1 MPVEIERKFLVVS
14 DGWREHAAGQ
24 RFCQGYLART
34 DGVTVRVRRAGS
46 RAYLTVKGE
55 PNGIVRPEFEYE
67 VPVEEAE
74 AMFKLCHRPLIEKTR
89 YEVPHAGLVWHVDE
103 FAGDNAG
110 LVLAEVEL
118 DHPEQPVEIPPWLGQ
133 EVSHDPRFRNSRLAS
148 APQSQAIPDYHAAS
162 LQEAAPAA
170 MRRSTMMSPD
180 GEAIARTLEELSTC
194 ALANGELLQE
204 VQHRH
209 PQASPGDIM
218 HAAFLS
224 VTDLRRRNS
233 GITGRVYDFA
243 LAARRML

>member
-1 MPVEIERKFLVVS
+1 MPVEIERKFLVAS
-14 DGWREHAAGQ
+14 DGWRASAVGL
-24 RFCQGYLART
+24 RFCQGYLARS

-55 PNGIVRPEFEYE
+55 PDGLVRPEFEYD

-74 AMFKLCHRPLIEKTR
+74 AMFELCHRPLIEKTR

-103 FAGDNAG
+103 FEGDNAG

-118 DHPEQPVEIPPWLGQ
+118 DHPEQPVDCPSWLGP
-133 EVSHDPRFRNSRLAS
+133 EVSHDPRFRNSRLVDAPKGQAVCECHTVS
-148 APQSQAIPDYHAAS
+148 AHQAATGS
-162 LQEAAPAA
+162 T
-170 MRRSTMMSPD
+170 RRSTMVGPD
-180 GEAIARTLEELSTC
+180 VEAITRTLEELSILV
-194 ALANGELLQE
+194 LANGALLQE

-218 HAAFLS
+218 HAAFFS
-224 VTDLRRRNS
+224 VTDPGRRNS
-233 GITGRVYDFA
+233 EITSRMYDFA

>member
-14 DGWREHAAGQ
+14 DGWRENAVGQ
-24 RFCQGYLART
+24 RFCQGYLARA

-46 RAYLTVKGE
+46 WAYLTVKGE
-55 PNGIVRPEFEYE
+55 PNGFVRSEFEYE

-110 LVLAEVEL
+110 LVLAEVGL
-118 DHPEQPVEIPPWLGQ
+118 DHPEQPIERPAWLGQ
-133 EVSHDPRFRNSRLAS
+133 EVSHDPRFRNSRLVDAPKGQAVYACHTVS
-148 APQSQAIPDYHAAS
+148 AHQAATGS
-162 LQEAAPAA
+162 
-170 MRRSTMMSPD
+170 MRRSTTVSPD
-180 GEAIARTLEELSTC
+180 VEAITRTLEELSTR
-194 ALANGELLQE
+194 AIANGELLQE
-204 VQHRH
+204 VQRRH
-209 PQASPGDIM
+209 PQASAGDIM

-224 VTDLRRRNS
+224 VTDPARRNS
-233 GITGRVYDFA
+233 RLTSRMYDFA